1 MPDLTSVLI
10 VEDDFRVAEI
20 HKGFVEEAG
29 GFYVAGTAPSGAAA
43 LEMNVE
49 LEPQLV
55 LLDVY
60 LPDGLGTELLTRLRR
75 QRSVD
80 CFVLTAARDV
90 ATIKHC
96 LDLGALHYLIK
107 PFTKNELITRLNE
120 YSEWRRSLAAETDL
134 NQAQV
139 DRIFL
144 GVGRRSSA
152 LPKGLSAETMELVVS
167 TLAGADDALA
177 AEDVSQLTG
186 VSRVSVRR
194 YLRHLSDQGQ
204 AVIVQD
210 YGTPGRPR
218 HRFRLV

>member
-20 HKGFVEEAG
+20 HKGFVEAAG

-134 NQAQV
+134 NPAQV

>member
-20 HKGFVEEAG
+20 HQGFVEAAG
-29 GFYVAGTAPSGAAA
+29 GFSVVGTAQSGAAA
-43 LEMNVE
+43 LEMNVD

-55 LLDVY
+55 LLDIY
-60 LPDGLGTELLTRLRR
+60 LPDGLGTELLTRLRK

-90 ATIKHC
+90 ATIKNC
-96 LDLGALHYLIK
+96 VDLGALHYLVK
-107 PFTKNELITRLNE
+107 PFTKDELIARLRE
-120 YSEWRRSLAAETDL
+120 YSEWRRSLGVGTDL
-134 NQAQV
+134 TQVQV
-139 DRIFL
+139 DQIFF
-144 GVGRRSSA
+144 GVGRPTA
-152 LPKGLSAETMELVVS
+152 PLPTGLSAETMVLVVG

-177 AEDVSQLTG
+177 AEDVAQLTG

-194 YLRHLSDQGQ
+194 YLRHLADQGQ

-210 YGTPGRPR
+210 YGSPGRPR